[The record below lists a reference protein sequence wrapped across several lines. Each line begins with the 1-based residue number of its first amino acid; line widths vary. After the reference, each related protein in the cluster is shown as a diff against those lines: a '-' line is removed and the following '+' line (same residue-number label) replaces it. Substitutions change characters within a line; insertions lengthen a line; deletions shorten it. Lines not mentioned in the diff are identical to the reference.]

1 MNNPDEIAPIPAL
14 TKELLVRCQN
24 EGLVSYA
31 GLLKDKPDVAA
42 AIAAYPQHRQR
53 YIKWTNAAP
62 EWRNCSSMS
71 APVVAPNYEGIYR
84 LDPNAPT
91 QRKFWDNM
99 DLTVG
104 SSGVLSVRLP
114 KPKNLGC
121 YVTSC
126 LAHKDCVGI
135 WYEKDG
141 VRTLRTDMN
150 LAYGR
155 IVGVRFEVD

>member
-1 MNNPDEIAPIPAL
+1 MNNPDETAPIPAL
-14 TKELLVRCQN
+14 TKELLARCRN

-31 GLLKDKPDVAA
+31 GLLKDNPDVAA
-42 AIAAYPQHRQR
+42 AIAAHTRHRQR
-53 YIKWTNAAP
+53 YIQWTNAAP

-91 QRKFWDNM
+91 QRKFWDSTDVMVNQ
-99 DLTVG
+99 
-104 SSGVLSVRLP
+104 SGIASVCMPNGR
-114 KPKNLGC
+114 NC
-121 YVTSC
+121 YVSSC
-126 LAHKDCVGI
+126 LAHRGCVGI